1 MVKIRSWPRGEREES
16 HQQAAAGALW
26 LEEDANFRF
35 ETFTERAD
43 LVSGLISEGEQ
54 PV

>member
-1 MVKIRSWPRGEREES
+1 MVKIRSWPRGKREES
-16 HQQAAAGALW
+16 HQSSVSGALW

-35 ETFTERAD
+35 ETFTESGD